1 MTSINFYCCVLI
13 LFLMIVSLITI
24 QKGPIMKTYRVIR
37 TEKIQEVKII
47 KAKNEDDAIEKMTYD
62 NWDDCEI
69 LSSEIDTEE
78 VQL

>member
-1 MTSINFYCCVLI
+1 
-13 LFLMIVSLITI
+13 
-24 QKGPIMKTYRVIR
+24 MKTYRVTRI
-37 TEKIQEVKII
+37 EKIQEVKII

-78 VQL
+78 VQLWYYMVKHLKNGDRKFAQRVYIIELK

>member
-1 MTSINFYCCVLI
+1 
-13 LFLMIVSLITI
+13 
-24 QKGPIMKTYRVIR
+24 MKTYRVIR
-37 TEKIQEVKII
+37 TEKIQEIKII